1 MFSRLIVTLAAEAEA
16 RLGVEDRLEA
26 EDRLV
31 VDRLEAAAG
40 LVVDLEVVD
49 LVEEEMADQAEQ
61 PRPSRSYPPPPSSPG
76 CSSPQPPPP
85 QSQSVP

>member
-40 LVVDLEVVD
+40 LVVD